1 MTKLVKESIEDFLL
15 EKEDEPLG
23 LAVLGTPAGGKS
35 FVMDKIAKKVEDSRI
50 KKTIETGEN
59 LTIDKLREEFQS
71 KDPVQQ
77 LKGFVKAFYFM
88 KKQAKEDPNEFKHW
102 YEDIYNLWK
111 DKISKLITRF
121 KVTVQDN
128 NLYFNGYHALKNQK
142 FLNNK
147 AEAKNVIKELHN
159 YTDYKRVIRFFQEY
173 KQEKAID
180 KKIGVSYD
188 ESGDEPNKMLRGLT
202 KLHKSGYVTDV
213 FLIHPEN
220 VASNIIQ
227 NYYRVVMG
235 GDYGRDS
242 SEAIVQAYLN
252 IEKSKDLYKQNSEDI
267 MKVKSK
273 ELLKS
278 PLPKEIQEPLKYA
291 NVPDDEERGDK
302 PIDVFMEVQPMDP
315 KTAYISY
322 GKKLKDDKRKVWKA
336 LLRYAALWL
345 KDLPEE
351 AKQTLL
357 NLTKDTSNEEALKV
371 LIDAANSKRYIFKY
385 GGVTPELVNNAKTV
399 LK

>member
-1 MTKLVKESIEDFLL
+1 MRKLVKETLEDFIS
-15 EKEDEPLG
+15 EKEDSPLG

-50 KKTIETGEN
+50 KKTVETGEN

-77 LKGFVKAFYFM
+77 LKGFAKAFYFM
-88 KKQAKEDPNEFKHW
+88 KKRAKEDPNEFKHW
-102 YEDIYNLWK
+102 YEEIHNLWK

-121 KVTVQDN
+121 KITIEDN
-128 NLYFNGYHALKNQK
+128 NLYFNGHHALKNQK

-147 AEAKNVIKELHN
+147 IEAKNVIRELHN
-159 YTDYKRVIRFFQEY
+159 YTDYKRVVRFFQEY

-180 KKIGVSYD
+180 KKIGISYD
-188 ESGDEPNKMLRGLT
+188 ESGDEPNKMLRALS

-227 NYYRVVMG
+227 NYYRVVIG

-242 SEAIVQAYLN
+242 SRAIVQAYLD
-252 IEKSKDLYKQNSEDI
+252 IEKNKDIYKQNSEDT
-267 MKVKSK
+267 MTVKSK
-273 ELLKS
+273 ELLKT
-278 PLPKEIQEPLKYA
+278 PIPKEIQEPLKYA

-302 PIDVFMEVQPMDP
+302 PIDIFMEVQPMDP
-315 KTAYISY
+315 KTAYMTF

-336 LLRYAALWL
+336 LLRYASFYL
-345 KDLPEE
+345 KGLPED
-351 AKQTLL
+351 AKQALL
-357 NLTKDTSNEEALKV
+357 NLTNDLSNKEALKI
-371 LIDAANSKRYIFKY
+371 LIDAANSKKYIFKY
-385 GGVTPELVNNAKTV
+385 GGVTPELVNNAKAI